1 MRLETPTSKCEE
13 SANSRVATYSLL
25 PLWLPTCCLRLK
37 HLSYTRDLM
46 EETSTGVHWGNV
58 PEVAVPEVAEPAAD
72 SFGSIRVLG
81 RWFPTFPNAATL

>member
-1 MRLETPTSKCEE
+1 
-13 SANSRVATYSLL
+13 
-25 PLWLPTCCLRLK
+25 
-37 HLSYTRDLM
+37 M
-46 EETSTGVHWGNV
+46 EETPTGVHWGNV